1 MIFEKLKKEILNI
14 CDIDPVF
21 IYIGIGTAMG
31 QLTSE
36 NVLENCNYHQFP
48 PFLQHIKNVVPNV
61 RLFVMLIDPRQEDPL
76 YMVNDYHLLN
86 DEREKDHYISHD
98 VKIQVFV
105 LRENVYTDTDVHINN
120 DNHIIK
126 HINITNQLRDLNNF
140 SIEHN
145 ASLLYHDFTGRRVAE
160 IAEYF
165 DNEYK
170 EQLDQIVY
178 GLSARED
185 HGCYFD
191 LTLCTSYFPIR
202 LDYNNVNGNVRP
214 IIKMFNYFYYMLNNK
229 INKIQEEIH
238 KYDNNMNNMDM
249 DIKDICELQKKKILT
264 DNIYRFKNNNMSMLR
279 QIGKFIQED
288 AEKEGT
294 CIANNENN
302 ERCKDYYFIF
312 NCISNPEQRKLYL
325 ELFEKNEYKLLY
337 QLIFDYCANQ
347 LKPVVQLKE
356 LDITCEELLT
366 FITLD
371 KDPYK
376 WNNSISQFI

>member
-1 MIFEKLKKEILNI
+1 MIFEKLKREIVNI
-14 CDIDPVF
+14 NDNDPVF
-21 IYIGIGTAMG
+21 IYIGIGTAIG
-31 QLTSE
+31 QLTAE

-48 PFLQHIKNVVPNV
+48 PFLQHIKNVLPNV
-61 RLFVMLIDPRQEDPL
+61 RLFVMLIDPRQEDPP

-86 DEREKDHYISHD
+86 EKDDKDHYISQD
-98 VKIQVFV
+98 TRLQVFV
-105 LRENVYTDTDVHINN
+105 LRENVYTDTDIHINN
-120 DNHIIK
+120 DK
-126 HINITNQLRDLNNF
+126 HINITNHLRDLNNF

-145 ASLLYHDFTGRRVAE
+145 ASLLYHDFTGRRLAE

-165 DNEYK
+165 DDEYK
-170 EQLDQIVY
+170 ERLDQIVY

-191 LTLCTSYFPIR
+191 LTICTSYFPIR
-202 LDYNNVNGNVRP
+202 LDYNDKGRP

-229 INKIQEEIH
+229 INKIQEDIH
-238 KYDNNMNNMDM
+238 KYDNNMSIMDM
-249 DIKDICELQKKKILT
+249 NIKDVCELQKKQILT

-288 AEKEGT
+288 AEKEGI
-294 CIANNENN
+294 CIANNANNANN

-312 NCISNPEQRKLYL
+312 NCISNSEQRKLYL

-337 QLIFDYCANQ
+337 QLIFEYCANQ
-347 LKPVVQLKE
+347 LKPIVQLKE

-376 WNNSISQFI
+376 WNNTISQFI